1 VMSAQPATLRGRETR
16 ERIVRA
22 AAELVAEHGVAGT
35 ALDDV
40 RARAHVSKS
49 QLYHYFADRD
59 DLMRAVAGAVSDE
72 VVGGQSELFAHLD
85 TIDGLR
91 AWTDALV
98 TLQDARQAKG
108 GCPIGSLAGQ
118 LAERDEGARLAL
130 ADGLDRWE
138 SAIREGLERMAA
150 RGELR
155 PDADAGLLAQ
165 RTLAAVQGGLVLT
178 QIRRDPD
185 QLRSALDGAL
195 DAILAAHAPH

>member
-1 VMSAQPATLRGRETR
+1 MSAQPATLRGRETR

-72 VVGGQSELFAHLD
+72 VVGGQTELFAQLD

-108 GCPIGSLAGQ
+108 GCPIGSIAGNPRSEKDWSGWRPAASCDPTPTPASS
-118 LAERDEGARLAL
+118 LNARLQL
-130 ADGLDRWE
+130 CK
-138 SAIREGLERMAA
+138 
-150 RGELR
+150 
-155 PDADAGLLAQ
+155 
-165 RTLAAVQGGLVLT
+165 AVSCS
-178 QIRRDPD
+178 P
-185 QLRSALDGAL
+185 RS
-195 DAILAAHAPH
+195 DAILTSSAQPSTVLWMRSSRLTPRINRPADDVI